1 MEVFYYGQ
9 PLPPKASGVEYGW
22 LVLSVPDLHD
32 DTADRS
38 SGGRHIEP
46 PQTSIRQ
53 SASSAKSGLGS
64 RRSLRMQLAA
74 KRVLDIGVSLTALI
88 LLLPVML
95 AVALAIRLDSAGP
108 VLFTQIRWGKD
119 GSKFRVYKFR
129 SMRTDLGDAKGIT
142 QTVPDDP
149 RITRVGAL
157 IRKANIDEL
166 PQLLN
171 VLKGDMSLVGPRCHA
186 LDMLAAGVP
195 YEDLVPDYHRRHS
208 MRPGMTGLAQ
218 MRGLRGP
225 TDRPGKARARIACD
239 LYYIDNFS
247 ISLDLR
253 IMFGTLVTEFRGGKG
268 F

>member
-1 MEVFYYGQ
+1 MFYYEP
-9 PLPPKASGVEYGW
+9 PLPLRLRGVEYGW

-32 DTADRS
+32 DTTDRS
-38 SGGRHIEP
+38 RGGRHIAP
-46 PQTSIRQ
+46 PIDIRQ
-53 SASSAKSGLGS
+53 SGLPRKSGI
-64 RRSLRMQLAA
+64 SLRMQLAA
-74 KRVLDIGVSLTALI
+74 KRAIDIGISLTALI
-88 LLLPVML
+88 LLMPVML
-95 AVALAIRLDSAGP
+95 AVALAIRLDSDGP
-108 VLFTQIRWGKD
+108 VLFTQMRWGKD
-119 GSKFRVYKFR
+119 RRRFRVYKFR
-129 SMRTDLGDAKGIT
+129 SMRTDLGDARGIA
-142 QTVPDDP
+142 QTVRNDP
-149 RITRVGAL
+149 RITRVGAV

-186 LDMLAAGVP
+186 IDMLAAGIP

-239 LYYIDNFS
+239 LHYIDNFS
-247 ISLDLR
+247 IFLDLR
-253 IMFGTLVTEFRGGKG
+253 IMFGTLLAEFRGGEG